1 MDKILTYDSSFCYD
15 YIHST
20 KVSSKHLIIHTQ
32 LRLIVKNEFV
42 ASYGNDEVVSVFG
55 ANTLNVAQQSS
66 SFSNLNTVDV
76 VVSIGFLL
84 IGIASGVEALLHV
97 YKVIGL
103 VLQNVVQFWPKN
115 PLSQVCKH
123 VSFGH
128 TLC

>member
-1 MDKILTYDSSFCYD
+1 M
-15 YIHST
+15 
-20 KVSSKHLIIHTQ
+20 HTQ

-42 ASYGNDEVVSVFG
+42 ASNGNPVVVSVFG

-76 VVSIGFLL
+76 SVTAGSLL
-84 IGIASGVEALLHV
+84 IGIANGVEPPEHV
-97 YKVIGL
+97 YSVTGL
-103 VLQNVVQFWPKN
+103 VLQNVVQFWPRK

-123 VSFGH
+123 VSFPH